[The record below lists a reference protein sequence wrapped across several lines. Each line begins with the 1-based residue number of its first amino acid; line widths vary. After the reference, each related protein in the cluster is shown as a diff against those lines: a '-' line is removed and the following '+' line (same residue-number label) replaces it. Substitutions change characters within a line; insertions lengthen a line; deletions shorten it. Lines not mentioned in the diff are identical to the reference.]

1 MSKNFKSNKIFS
13 CLGSSNHSE
22 GERQENDYYATDP
35 IFINLLLKKEPWLKN
50 PYLKILEPCAG
61 ENILVDR
68 FYDLTSNRMDSY
80 DLISRRDDV
89 IAADYFTTD
98 FKDKYDVIL
107 TNPPYLKDSMK
118 TNCGMADMINKM
130 LDDVKIGGS
139 VILLLKTLHLES
151 SVRYEKIYKK
161 NPPSKLYVF
170 AKRISCYKNANFDS
184 VTSAVS
190 YTIFIWLNKKPDG
203 SFDKDTQIDWINTES
218 GNQ

>member
-1 MSKNFKSNKIFS
+1 MSKNPENNIVYS

-35 IFINLLLKKEPWLKN
+35 IFINLLLEKEPWLKN
-50 PYLKILEPCAG
+50 TDLKILEPCAG

-68 FYDLTSNRMDSY
+68 FYDLTGNKMDSY

-98 FKDKYDVIL
+98 FKDKYDIIL

-118 TNCGMADMINKM
+118 TNRGMADMINKM

-139 VILLLKTLHLES
+139 VILFLKTLHLES
-151 SVRYEKIYKK
+151 NVRYEKIYKK
-161 NPPSKLYVF
+161 NPPSKLWVF
-170 AKRISCYKNANFDS
+170 AKRICCYKNANFDS
-184 VTSAVS
+184 AIKAVS
-190 YTIFIWLNKKPDG
+190 YTIFMWTNKKPDG
-203 SFDKDTQIDWINTES
+203 SFDKNTQIGWINTES
-218 GNQ
+218 DN